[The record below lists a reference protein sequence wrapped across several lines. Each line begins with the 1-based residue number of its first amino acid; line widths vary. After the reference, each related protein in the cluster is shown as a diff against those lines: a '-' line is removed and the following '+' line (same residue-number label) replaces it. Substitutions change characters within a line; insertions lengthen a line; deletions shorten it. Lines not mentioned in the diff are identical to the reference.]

1 MGRQYVEGRSIEFE
15 LSYQESGP
23 ATPMFFVLSP
33 GVDPLKDV
41 EALGKKLGFTFDAMN
56 FHNVSLGQVGILCNT
71 VYPRGRYVY
80 CTMQYA
86 FTYVFSTVCRCRC
99 VVCFSCLLTHV

>member
-1 MGRQYVEGRSIEFE
+1 MFVEEKMGRQYVEGRSIEFE
-15 LSYQESGP
+15 VSYQESGP

-56 FHNVSLGQVGILCNT
+56 FHNVSLGQVCIFYNT
-71 VYPRGRYVY
+71 VYFRGRYVY
-80 CTMQYA
+80 CIVHIICTICIN
-86 FTYVFSTVCRCRC
+86 YVQCSV
-99 VVCFSCLLTHV
+99 